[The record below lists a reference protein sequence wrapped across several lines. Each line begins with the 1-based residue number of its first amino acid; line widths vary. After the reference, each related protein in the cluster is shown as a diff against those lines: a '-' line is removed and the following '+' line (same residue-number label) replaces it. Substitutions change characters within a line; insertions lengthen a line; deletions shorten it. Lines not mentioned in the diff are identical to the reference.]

1 LVNKIY
7 SEQAKCIL
15 TTAKFIFVGAWNGKL
30 TVYDVKND
38 FRQVKSLKC
47 KSAVRSLCLV
57 GDRTV
62 VVGENDGWLDVV
74 SINDK
79 VELTEV
85 ILNKRFEKLGHVFQI

>member
-1 LVNKIY
+1 M
-7 SEQAKCIL
+7 
-15 TTAKFIFVGAWNGKL
+15 
-30 TVYDVKND
+30 
-38 FRQVKSLKC
+38 KC